1 MKCKLF
7 KEKMQ
12 QIESSEKKLR
22 NQILYAGLANLVTS
36 NLVKLM
42 RVVSLTTVF
51 FTFIYFILGQTAPMF
66 YAMINSFL
74 FIVILI
80 VFFVVTF
87 KCMKVSF
94 TEVLKNQL
102 TVLLVNSDMVIIRF
116 LDTES
121 SMKLSIIFLLLWLMI
136 KLLNRYVLK
145 QVRKQWETLPLTD
158 FEKYWTLKQYTR
170 TESIEQEQVSQLI
183 SSEEWRF
190 KYGGVFFIS
199 QVKRIK

>member
-7 KEKMQ
+7 REKMK
-12 QIESSEKKLR
+12 QIESNEKKLQ
-22 NQILYAGLANLVTS
+22 NKILYTGLANLVTS

-42 RVVSLTTVF
+42 RIVSLTTVF

-66 YAMINSFL
+66 YEMINSFL
-74 FIVILI
+74 FIEILI

-87 KCMKVSF
+87 KCMKISI

-102 TVLLVNSDMVIIRF
+102 KVLLVSINMVIIRF
-116 LDTES
+116 IDIES
-121 SMKLSIIFLLLWLMI
+121 SMKLSIIFFLLWLMI

-145 QVRKQWETLPLTD
+145 QVQKQWETLPLTD

-183 SSEEWRF
+183 LSEEWHF
-190 KYGGVFFIS
+190 KYGGVFLIS
-199 QVKRIK
+199 QVKIIK